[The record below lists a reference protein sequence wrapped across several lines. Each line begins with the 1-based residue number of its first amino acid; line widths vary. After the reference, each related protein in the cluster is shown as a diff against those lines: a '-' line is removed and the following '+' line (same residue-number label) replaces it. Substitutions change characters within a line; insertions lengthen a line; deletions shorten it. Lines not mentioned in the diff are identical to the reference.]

1 MSVDLND
8 REPNAVRSILWLL
21 VFLGVVFIFA
31 AAGGSVT
38 ATSVKTWYVTLI
50 KPPLTPP
57 NWVFAPVW
65 TLLFFLMGLAAWL
78 VWRRAGGIGKA
89 GAALPLFFAQLG
101 LNFGWSIAFF
111 GMRNPAIAMI
121 EIFVL
126 LAAIIATVL
135 SFSRIER
142 LAGLLL
148 LPYLAWT
155 AFATYLTVA
164 IWWLNRSVI

>member
-8 REPNAVRSILWLL
+8 REPGAVQSILWLL

-78 VWRRAGGIGKA
+78 VWRRGGGIGKS
-89 GAALPLFFAQLG
+89 GAALPIFFAQLG

-126 LAAIIATVL
+126 LAAVIATVL
-135 SFSRIER
+135 RFSRIEK

-164 IWWLNRSVI
+164 IWWLNRAVI